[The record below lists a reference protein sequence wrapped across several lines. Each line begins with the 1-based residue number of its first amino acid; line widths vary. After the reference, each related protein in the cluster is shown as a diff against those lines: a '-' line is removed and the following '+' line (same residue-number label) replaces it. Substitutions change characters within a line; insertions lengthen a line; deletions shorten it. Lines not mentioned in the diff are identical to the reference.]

1 MKIGDFLA
9 RLKVKNG
16 PSAAGEYLC
25 RCPAHDDR
33 TASLCVRE
41 GDKGI
46 VLKCQ
51 AGCSTQKV
59 LDAMELQM
67 KDLFNDDKKPQP
79 KRSAAKPAAVKQYGS
94 YEEAYGY
101 LGKFVCAYQYQ
112 SADGVPL
119 FEVAR
124 IDTSKGDAH
133 DKTFRQHRLVG
144 EGWTFP
150 LETGVPDALKNA
162 LYRLPDVKA
171 AIADGKPVYI
181 VEGEKD
187 ADNMAK
193 LGYAATTN
201 AMGAEKWRDAHSEHL
216 RGADVRI
223 IPDNDEPG
231 QRHAEKVGGMLYGIA
246 KSVKL
251 LNIASVCP
259 KLPPKGDVTDMLK
272 LLGKRKG
279 MEALEQLG
287 EQTEAMQPSDAD
299 TVRAEIAAAAEK
311 YRNVSGYCV
320 DNGRICM
327 QTQDG
332 AKPLT
337 NFVAMPRYVI
347 SRDDGVNVTKEMI
360 IDGWSMAGYRL
371 PRVQI
376 KANQYQGMAWITE
389 CWDFSASL
397 MPGNTVK
404 EKVRYVIAEV
414 GRMTVENKT
423 VYNHTGWRK
432 INGKWAYLHQGGA
445 IGAEGVSV
453 DLGASLMQYRL
464 DGSDTPEWQELS
476 YKAAGEYVLR
486 LNEIMSPR
494 ISVPLLGT
502 VYLAPMREFLAA
514 TGVGPAYALFLMG
527 GTGTR
532 KSTATALALSH
543 YGNFTAKS
551 LPASFNDTSNFI
563 RKKAFLLKDMVIAVD
578 DYHPVTSLQERKKM
592 EATAQS
598 LARAFGDGAERGRL
612 KADLSMSEAM
622 PPRGVAI
629 ISGEDMPGIGE
640 SGMARFFV
648 LSVDKEDIPV
658 SDDMT
663 YMQERARAG
672 VLQKAM
678 NGYIRWLAKQADQ
691 LPDMLHEEFLKLR
704 QQAKE
709 LSADQHGRTA
719 EAVAHVML
727 GYTSMLRYLRDV
739 GTITTEQAQAETLA
753 AWTVITESSKRQNE
767 EARENRPSKIF
778 LQSIGELL
786 TSKVAGVRDLN
797 ENATQGSGARDM
809 IGYKDNDYYYLLP
822 EMAYRV
828 VAKLYNDQG
837 VAFPLQRLMLYKQMR
852 EDGLLTPDNAGNPT
866 RGKCVDGQ
874 TQRVLWVPRVNIDGK
889 PKQEDKQLRIDDIP
903 TDCTVVD
910 GSDMPF

>member
-1 MKIGDFLA
+1 MELSDFLA
-9 RLKVKNG
+9 RLRVKSGPNG
-16 PSAAGEYLC
+16 KGEYLC

-46 VLKCQ
+46 LLKCQ
-51 AGCSTQKV
+51 AGCSTEDV
-59 LDAMELQM
+59 LRSMGLTL
-67 KDLFNDDKKPQP
+67 KDLFTASVGGKQVHT
-79 KRSAAKPAAVKQYGS
+79 AKPAKPVAAVKQYGS

-112 SADGVPL
+112 NADGKPL

-124 IDTSKGDAH
+124 IDTSEGDKH

-144 EGWTFP
+144 AGWTFP
-150 LETGVPDALKNA
+150 LETGVPDALKDT
-162 LYRLPDVKA
+162 LYRLPDVKK
-171 AIADGKPVYI
+171 AIADGSPVYV

-193 LGYAATTN
+193 LGYTATTN
-201 AMGAEKWRDAHSEHL
+201 AMGAEKWRKAHSEHL
-216 RGADVRI
+216 RGADVYI

-231 QRHAEKVGGMLYGIA
+231 QRHAEKVGAMLLGTA
-246 KSVKL
+246 KSVRV
-251 LNIASVCP
+251 LNIASACAELP
-259 KLPPKGDVTDMLK
+259 KKGDVTDLFRLM
-272 LLGKRKG
+272 GKTNGIAAIKQLSESTEPLEPNNA
-279 MEALEQLG
+279 EAV
-287 EQTEAMQPSDAD
+287 A
-299 TVRAEIAAAAEK
+299 AEIAAAGEK
-311 YRNVSGYCV
+311 YSAVSGYCV
-320 DNGRICM
+320 DNGRICQ

-337 NFVAMPRYVI
+337 NFVALPRYVV

-360 IDGWSMAGYRL
+360 IDGWSMAGHRL

-376 KANQYQGMAWITE
+376 KANQYQGMAWVTE
-389 CWDFSASL
+389 CWDFAASL

-414 GRMTVENKT
+414 GRMTVENRT

-432 INGKWAYLHQGGA
+432 IANKWVYLHQGGA
-445 IGAEGVSV
+445 IGANDVSV
-453 DLGASLMQYRL
+453 DLGASLSQYRL
-464 DGSDTPEWQELS
+464 DGAGAAGWEELS
-476 YKAAGEYVLR
+476 YKEAGADVLR
-486 LNEIMSPR
+486 LNEIMEPHVS
-494 ISVPLLGT
+494 IPLLGT

-514 TGVGPAYALFLMG
+514 TGVAPAYALFLMG

-543 YGNFTAKS
+543 YGNFTSKS

-612 KADLSMSEAM
+612 KADLSMSESM

-629 ISGEDMPGIGE
+629 ISGEDSPGIGE

-648 LSVDKEDIPV
+648 VTVGKGDVPV
-658 SDDMT
+658 SDSLT
-663 YMQERARAG
+663 EMQEKARAG

-691 LPDMLHEEFLKLR
+691 LPDMLHSDFLNLR
-704 QQAKE
+704 QQAKA
-709 LSADQHGRTA
+709 LAADQHGRTA

-727 GYTSMLRYLRDV
+727 GYTFMLRYLRDI
-739 GTITTEQAQAETLA
+739 GTITTEQAQAETA
-753 AWTVITESSKRQNE
+753 CAWQIITESSKRQNE
-767 EARENRPSKIF
+767 EARESRPAKTF

-786 TSKVAGVRDLN
+786 TSKAVGVRDLN
-797 ENATQGSGARDM
+797 ENAVVGVGARDM
-809 IGYKDNDYYYLLP
+809 IGYKDRDFYYLLP
-822 EMAYRV
+822 EMAYRAV
-828 VAKLYNDQG
+828 TKLYNDQG
-837 VAFPLQRLMLYKQMR
+837 LAFPLQRTMLYKQLH
-852 EDGLLTPDNAGNPT
+852 EDGLIAADPAGNAT
-866 RGKCVDGQ
+866 RGKWADGH
-874 TQRVLWVPRVNIDGK
+874 TQRLVWVPCVYIDG
-889 PKQEDKQLRIDDIP
+889 PKQEEERQMRMNDIP
-903 TDCTVVD
+903 ADD
-910 GSDMPF
+910 SDLPF